1 MAGLSFNG
9 GAECWAR
16 KRLCASKT
24 ACSKHDDDD
33 DDDDCDG
40 VAFVVGQPLVI
51 FGARTRVTGL
61 GHAAA
66 AADELMLLVR

>member
-9 GAECWAR
+9 GAECRAR

-33 DDDDCDG
+33 DDVG

-51 FGARTRVTGL
+51 FGAGAGVTGL
-61 GHAAA
+61 GRAE
-66 AADELMLLVR
+66 ADELVALVR